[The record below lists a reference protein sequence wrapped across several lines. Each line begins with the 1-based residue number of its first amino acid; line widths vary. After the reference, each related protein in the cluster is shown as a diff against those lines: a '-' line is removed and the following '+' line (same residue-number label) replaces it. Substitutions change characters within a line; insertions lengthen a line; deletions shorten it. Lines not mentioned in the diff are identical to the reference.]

1 MQYPQRW
8 KMIASEW
15 FVLLQKDICNTLES
29 IEARASSNAT
39 FSKTPWKHCDAS
51 QPNSDAGGGLMAVMR
66 GKVFEK
72 AGVNTSTT
80 YGKFSPEFAKQVP
93 GTDNDTSY
101 WASGISLVIHPKNPY
116 VPIVHM
122 NTRLICTEKAW
133 FAGGADL
140 TPVYPFEEDTKFFH
154 DSFKNT
160 CDKHNPNYYAEFSKW
175 CDEYFYI
182 KHRKEPRGIGGIF
195 YDYQFIESDED
206 FDKLF
211 SFTKDVGKTFEKTY
225 HDVVLRHFEK
235 PWTEV
240 EEDVQSKKR
249 SRYVEFNL
257 IYDRGTQ
264 FGLQNNG
271 NTEAILMSMP
281 PKAVWY

>member
-1 MQYPQRW
+1 MQAPDQW
-8 KMIASEW
+8 KMTAMEW
-15 FVLLQKDICNTLES
+15 FIRLQSDICNTLES
-29 IEARASSNAT
+29 IEAKANSNAT
-39 FSKTPWKHCDAS
+39 FSKTNWKHSNACD
-51 QPNSDAGGGLMAVMR
+51 PNADVGGGLMRLLR

-80 YGKFSPEFAKQVP
+80 YGKFSDAFAKQIP
-93 GTDNDTSY
+93 GAEEDPSY

-122 NTRLICTEKAW
+122 NTRLIFTQKTW
-133 FAGGADL
+133 FGGGADL
-140 TPVYPFEEDTKFFH
+140 TPVFPFEEDTRFFH
-154 DSFKNT
+154 DAFKTT
-160 CDKHNPNYYAEFSKW
+160 CDKHDPQFYPDFSKW

-182 KHRKEPRGIGGIF
+182 KHRKEPRGVGGIF
-195 YDYQFIESDED
+195 YDYQFIENQSD

-211 SFTKDVGKTFEKTY
+211 SFTKDVGKTLEQTY
-225 HDVVLRHFEK
+225 YDIVLRHFEK
-235 PWTEV
+235 PWSDA
-240 EEDVQSKKR
+240 EEYQQSVKR

-257 IYDRGTQ
+257 IYDRGTH

-271 NTEAILMSMP
+271 NTDAILMSMP

>member
-1 MQYPQRW
+1 MQDLDQW
-8 KMIASEW
+8 KRVAKEW
-15 FVLLQKDICNTLES
+15 FVRLQSDICNTLES

-39 FSKTPWKHCDAS
+39 FLKTNWKHCDTS
-51 QPNSDAGGGLMAVMR
+51 NPNADAGGGLMAVMR

-80 YGKFSPEFAKQVP
+80 YGKFSDAFAKQIP
-93 GTDNDTSY
+93 GAEEDPSY

-122 NTRLICTEKAW
+122 NTRLICTQKAW
-133 FAGGADL
+133 FGGGADL
-140 TPVYPFEEDTKFFH
+140 TPVFPFEEDTRFFH
-154 DSFKNT
+154 EAFKSA
-160 CDKHNPNYYAEFSKW
+160 CDKHDPHFYPDFSKW
-175 CDEYFYI
+175 CDKYFYI
-182 KHRKEPRGIGGIF
+182 KHRKEPRGVGGIF
-195 YDYQFIESDED
+195 YDYQFIENQND

-211 SFTKDVGKTFEKTY
+211 AFTKDVGKTFEQTY
-225 HDVVLRHFEK
+225 HDIVLKHFEK
-235 PWTEV
+235 PWSDA
-240 EEDVQSKKR
+240 EEYQQSVKR

-257 IYDRGTQ
+257 VYDRGTQ

-271 NTEAILMSMP
+271 NTDAILMSMP

>member
-1 MQYPQRW
+1 MQDLDQW
-8 KMIASEW
+8 KMTAKEW
-15 FVLLQKDICNTLES
+15 FLQLQRDICNTLEA

-39 FSKTPWKHCDAS
+39 FSKTEWKHCDQS

-80 YGKFSPEFAKQVP
+80 YGQFSKEFAKQIP
-93 GTDNDTSY
+93 GAEEDPSY

-122 NTRLICTEKAW
+122 NTRFICTKKAW
-133 FAGGADL
+133 FGGGADL

-154 DSFKNT
+154 EAFKSA
-160 CDKHNPNYYAEFSKW
+160 CDKHDPNYYPDFSKW

-182 KHRKEPRGIGGIF
+182 KHRKEARGIGGIF
-195 YDYQFIESDED
+195 YDYQFIESQND
-206 FDKLF
+206 FDKIF
-211 SFTKDVGKTFEKTY
+211 AFTKDVGKTFEQTY
-225 HDVVLRHFEK
+225 NDIVLRHFEK
-235 PWTEV
+235 PWTDV
-240 EEDVQSKKR
+240 EEHTQSVKR

-257 IYDRGTQ
+257 VYDRGTQ

>member
-1 MQYPQRW
+1 MQDLDQW
-8 KMIASEW
+8 KMVAKEW
-15 FVLLQKDICNTLES
+15 FVRLQSDICNTLES

-39 FSKTPWKHCDAS
+39 FLKTNWKHCDAS
-51 QPNSDAGGGLMAVMR
+51 NPNADAGGGLMAVMR

-80 YGKFSPEFAKQVP
+80 YGTFSEAFAKQIP
-93 GTDNDTSY
+93 GAEEDPSY

-122 NTRLICTEKAW
+122 NTRLICTQKAW
-133 FAGGADL
+133 FGGGADL
-140 TPVYPFEEDTKFFH
+140 TPVFPFEEDTRFFH
-154 DSFKNT
+154 EAFKSA
-160 CDKHNPNYYAEFSKW
+160 CDKHDPNFYPDFSKW

-195 YDYQFIESDED
+195 YDYQFIENQND

-211 SFTKDVGKTFEKTY
+211 AFTKDVGKTFEQTY
-225 HDVVLRHFEK
+225 HDIVLKHFEK
-235 PWTEV
+235 PWSDTE
-240 EEDVQSKKR
+240 EYQQSVKR

-271 NTEAILMSMP
+271 NTDAILMSMP